1 MAPRREPSLKSS
13 PRIEAKIEQKLRPR
27 LEVVLK
33 CDSMGSVESIS
44 SAISKMTLPGAE
56 LSVIHSGVGA
66 VNKTDV
72 MMAETGSGL
81 IVGFQVDVL
90 PGTDKVVKERRVEVR
105 IYSVIYALTED
116 LRAIAESLI
125 PSEEKELVIGSAK
138 VIATFKSSR
147 KGIILGCEVIDG
159 FLALGHHFRIISA
172 MGPVYV
178 GIIESMHIGENAVQ
192 KATRGQQAGIKI
204 RGFSK
209 ARIGDQV
216 ESFRPVTQK
225 KIQTWQPSGKI
236 IRK

>member
-125 PSEEKELVIGSAK
+125 PSEEQELVIGSAK

-216 ESFRPVTQK
+216 ESFRPVAQ
-225 KIQTWQPSGKI
+225 KIQLWQPSGKI
-236 IRK
+236 IHK